1 MAEKKI
7 NLGNKGLT
15 ELWNLNPDN
24 LEACRAAER
33 DFLPSVENYFE
44 EAIDQQDPKYDFR
57 LPIICTFLSTILG
70 MRLRTPRRG

>member
-1 MAEKKI
+1 MAEKRI

-44 EAIDQQDPKYDFR
+44 EAIEQQDPKYD
-57 LPIICTFLSTILG
+57 
-70 MRLRTPRRG
+70 

>member
-44 EAIDQQDPKYDFR
+44 EAIDQQDPKYDFT
-57 LPIICTFLSTILG
+57 LSSICTFLSTFLG
-70 MRLRTPRRG
+70 MRLRTPTRR

>member
-1 MAEKKI
+1 MAEKRI

-44 EAIDQQDPKYDFR
+44 EAIEQQDPKYDKEGFKQSSLFYYLSGTR
-57 LPIICTFLSTILG
+57 LKTLT
-70 MRLRTPRRG
+70 RR